1 MTLVTAN
8 QPSANYHQ
16 GMAAHV
22 GTLQNSRLK
31 TMVVPREHGAW
42 GMMLV
47 PLATGAVV
55 AFRTGMNGAALTLF
69 ILAAMSLFWL
79 RTPVEAWLGTS
90 AIKAQTMQERAF
102 VLRMI
107 AGVALLAAASVAML
121 LWNGRNRGL
130 LLIGAVAAIAFAL
143 QAAVKKLGRKGRMPA
158 QVIGAIGLTS
168 TAAGAYYVATG
179 KLDKAAL
186 ALWLANWLF
195 AGDQI
200 HFVQV
205 RIHSSRAVTM
215 DEKLRPGLPF
225 FAGQV
230 ALIGIVLAACRFGIF
245 PTTIALAFVPVLF
258 RGTLWFVRGRQPLD
272 VHKLGYSELRQALIF
287 GVLLCAAFLV

>member
-31 TMVVPREHGAW
+31 TMVIPREHGAW

-55 AFRTGMNGAALTLF
+55 ALRTGINGGALTLF

-90 AIKAQTMQERAF
+90 AIKAQTGQERAF

-107 AGVALLAAASVAML
+107 AGVAFLAAASVAML

-130 LLIGAVAAIAFAL
+130 LIDRSDRGPRFCGTGGGE
-143 QAAVKKLGRKGRMPA
+143 KTR
-158 QVIGAIGLTS
+158 TS
-168 TAAGAYYVATG
+168 RPHAGASHWRDRTHV
-179 KLDKAAL
+179 
-186 ALWLANWLF
+186 
-195 AGDQI
+195 
-200 HFVQV
+200 HC
-205 RIHSSRAVTM
+205 SRRV
-215 DEKLRPGLPF
+215 LRC
-225 FAGQV
+225 
-230 ALIGIVLAACRFGIF
+230 CRE
-245 PTTIALAFVPVLF
+245 T
-258 RGTLWFVRGRQPLD
+258 
-272 VHKLGYSELRQALIF
+272 
-287 GVLLCAAFLV
+287 